1 MSSLTF
7 DDFEEYAD
15 KIGHAQL
22 EFTLPRVERPFW
34 SIQHREIAGVH
45 LQCGSEA
52 NGLIVEG
59 AASADGCLLFVQK
72 SGSRCHANGER
83 MPTDAIFI
91 SPPGGEFRL
100 ASNDA
105 HDWYSLL
112 IPTDFLPRELF
123 RASAGGISAAQLLEP
138 GGAHVAELT
147 RLVETVQQIGQKAP
161 EVLAESRSAA
171 SLRAEILALTQ
182 GILEA
187 GRPGL
192 ITGAGA
198 SELSSAAGKRAG
210 RPAVAREQVLRAV
223 LRRFETTP
231 DDPPS
236 VAQLA
241 EFADVSER
249 TLRTVFQEFYGMS
262 PRRFLHLRRLHQAR
276 EALLDRSGERTIA
289 QVAASLG
296 FWDLGR
302 FAGDYRRLF
311 LETPSATKT
320 PRKPRVAVPDSIH
333 AAPPKVTPLL
343 EPSVPP
349 SSVPT
354 PRPAALPAG
363 TFRIEDE
370 AA

>member
-22 EFTLPRVERPFW
+22 EFTLPRVERPYW

-123 RASAGGISAAQLLEP
+123 SASAGGIGAAQLLDP
-138 GGAHVAELT
+138 GGTYVAELT
-147 RLVETVQQIGQKAP
+147 RLVERVQEMGQQAP
-161 EVLAESRSAA
+161 EVLIETRAA
-171 SLRAEILALTQ
+171 LSLRTEILTLAR
-182 GILEA
+182 GIFDV

-192 ITGAGA
+192 ITAA
-198 SELSSAAGKRAG
+198 EVSEPSRAVGRRTG

-276 EALLDRSGERTIA
+276 EALLNRGRDTTVA

-302 FAGDYRRLF
+302 FAGDYRELF
-311 LETPSATKT
+311 RETPSATKT
-320 PRKPRVAVPDSIH
+320 PRKVRAAITESIGPVVAPVLEVAVS
-333 AAPPKVTPLL
+333 A
-343 EPSVPP
+343 PSVPAGR
-349 SSVPT
+349 T
-354 PRPAALPAG
+354 LALPPG
-363 TFRIEDE
+363 TFRSEDE

>member
-22 EFTLPRVERPFW
+22 EFTLPRVERPYW

-59 AASADGCLLFVQK
+59 AASAEGCLLFVQK

-83 MPTDAIFI
+83 MPADAIFI

-123 RASAGGISAAQLLEP
+123 NGSAGGIDAAQLLEP

-147 RLVETVQQIGQKAP
+147 RLVERVQVMGQQAP
-161 EVLAESRSAA
+161 EVLMETRAA
-171 SLRAEILALTQ
+171 LSLRTEILTLTR
-182 GILEA
+182 GIFDV
-187 GRPGL
+187 GRHGL
-192 ITGAGA
+192 ITAAEA
-198 SELSSAAGKRAG
+198 SEPSRAVGRRTG

-320 PRKPRVAVPDSIH
+320 PRKPHVAVPDSIA
-333 AAPPKVTPLL
+333 AAPPKVAPVLD
-343 EPSVPP
+343 SP
-349 SSVPT
+349 SSVPAA
-354 PRPAALPAG
+354 RPAALPGG

>member
-22 EFTLPRVERPFW
+22 EFTLPRVERPYW

-59 AASADGCLLFVQK
+59 AASAEGCLLFVQK

-83 MPTDAIFI
+83 MPADAIFI

-112 IPTDFLPRELF
+112 IPMDFLPRELF

-147 RLVETVQQIGQKAP
+147 RLVERVQAMGQQAP
-161 EVLAESRSAA
+161 E
-171 SLRAEILALTQ
+171 ILTLTR
-182 GILEA
+182 GIFDV

-192 ITGAGA
+192 ITAAEA
-198 SELSSAAGKRAG
+198 SEPSRAVGRRTG
-210 RPAVAREQVLRAV
+210 RPTVAREQVLRAV
-223 LRRFETTP
+223 RRRFETTP

-320 PRKPRVAVPDSIH
+320 PRKPHVAVPDSIA
-333 AAPPKVTPLL
+333 AAPPKVAPVLD
-343 EPSVPP
+343 SP
-349 SSVPT
+349 SSVPAA
-354 PRPAALPAG
+354 RPAALPGG

>member
-22 EFTLPRVERPFW
+22 EFTLPRVERPYW

-59 AASADGCLLFVQK
+59 AASAEGCLLFVQK

-83 MPTDAIFI
+83 MPADAIFI

-112 IPTDFLPRELF
+112 IPTGFLPRELF
-123 RASAGGISAAQLLEP
+123 GAAGGIRTPRLLAS
-138 GGAHVAELT
+138 GGASLEQLT
-147 RLVETVQQIGQKAP
+147 KLVETVEQMGQTAP
-161 EVLAESRSAA
+161 QVLTDTRSAA

-187 GRPGL
+187 GQPGL

-198 SELSSAAGKRAG
+198 SEPSSAAAGKRTG
-210 RPAVAREQVLRAV
+210 RPVVVREQVLRAV
-223 LRRFETTP
+223 RRRFETTP

-320 PRKPRVAVPDSIH
+320 PRKPHVAVQDSIA
-333 AAPPKVTPLL
+333 AAPPKVAPVLD
-343 EPSVPP
+343 SP
-349 SSVPT
+349 SSVPAA
-354 PRPAALPAG
+354 RPAALPGG
-363 TFRIEDE
+363 TFRLEDE